1 MKLLP
6 IPSTGNHKAYYCV
19 YYYYLICCFRHNISE
34 AALAVQN
41 EWKVLVTGLSETKET
56 LATLALQ
63 WEDFE
68 QKYKSFDNQLTLYS
82 EQFGHIESTYT
93 SIKQMKLTHKTLS
106 SLLEDV
112 KNMDGRYKDV
122 QILSDNVIR

>member
-1 MKLLP
+1 ML
-6 IPSTGNHKAYYCV
+6 
-19 YYYYLICCFRHNISE
+19 FRHNISE
-34 AALAVQN
+34 AGLAVQN
-41 EWKVLVTGLSETKET
+41 EWKVLVTGLGETKET

-68 QKYKSFDNQLTLYS
+68 QKYKSFDNQLTLHS
-82 EQFGHIESTYT
+82 EQFSHIESSYT
-93 SIKQMKLTHKTLS
+93 SIKQMKLTQRTLS

>member
-1 MKLLP
+1 M
-6 IPSTGNHKAYYCV
+6 
-19 YYYYLICCFRHNISE
+19 
-34 AALAVQN
+34 
-41 EWKVLVTGLSETKET
+41 TGLSETKET

-63 WEDFE
+63 WEDFD

-82 EQFGHIESTYT
+82 EQFGHIESSYT

-112 KNMDGRYKDV
+112 KNMDGRNKDV

>member
-6 IPSTGNHKAYYCV
+6 IPSTGNNKPFIPV
-19 YYYYLICCFRHNISE
+19 YHYNFICYFRHNISE

-68 QKYKSFDNQLTLYS
+68 QKYKSFDNQLTLHS
-82 EQFGHIESTYT
+82 EQFSHIESSYT